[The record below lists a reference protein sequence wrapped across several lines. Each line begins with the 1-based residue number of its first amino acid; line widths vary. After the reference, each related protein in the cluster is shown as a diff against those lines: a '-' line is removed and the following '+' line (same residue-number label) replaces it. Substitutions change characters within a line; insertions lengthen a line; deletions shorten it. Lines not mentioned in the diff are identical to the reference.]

1 MEFRRRKNMNIG
13 DKIEFALP
21 NQNGEMI
28 SSENYLNQGII
39 IYVYPKDNTPGCT
52 KEACSYRDNY
62 QLLEAK
68 GYKVFGLS
76 KDSVKSHKNFE
87 EKYSL
92 PFTLLSDENLTLIKE
107 LGSYQEKSL
116 YGKKF
121 MGVGRSTF
129 IFDNNHQ
136 LVYQN
141 FKVKAAEDAVS
152 TLKILEKLEK

>member
-1 MEFRRRKNMNIG
+1 MNIG
-13 DKIEFALP
+13 DKIKFALP
-21 NQNGEMI
+21 NQNGEII
-28 SSENYLNQGII
+28 SSENYLNHGII

-62 QLLEAK
+62 QLLEDK

-92 PFTLLSDENLTLIKE
+92 PFTLLSDENLILIKE

-121 MGVGRSTF
+121 MGVVRSTF
-129 IFDNNHQ
+129 IFNNNHQ

>member
-1 MEFRRRKNMNIG
+1 MNIG

-39 IYVYPKDNTPGCT
+39 IYVYPKDNTPGCI

-121 MGVGRSTF
+121 MGVVRSTF